1 MAENSLLK
9 ITNGKQFERLVH
21 LMQKNPQIARRA
33 RIYGQSKLQV
43 EEQWNKIADELNN
56 FGPPRRTGK
65 EWQRVWIN
73 YKAKTK
79 KKICDEHFQQYPLTK
94 LEQTVAGLLQA
105 EFGDGF
111 GAVSD
116 ELPSASNSFSS
127 AMKEP
132 TKDQYTLLLREIEKK
147 PELGK
152 HTPAFGPPRNQ
163 EDWERIAKKLNAIGP
178 PERSIREWKKI
189 FRSLKLNTKKKMEEN
204 EEAGCVK
211 HILTETEK
219 AMGKVLELIEA
230 AKPIGET
237 FGVPADKSLPMV
249 TIPKMSPPLA
259 TALSDGESVEA
270 EPMSPSTNCTTGAR
284 KRKYGDHSSFLFR
297 RQLQHQVQY
306 MKISKEM
313 IEIMDRQSVSL
324 QKLTTAVERQEEL
337 MERQLKL
344 LERQT
349 VAIERQAAAMERMAE
364 L

>member
-1 MAENSLLK
+1 MAEKSLLK

-21 LMQKNPQIARRA
+21 LMQKNPQIARGA
-33 RIYGQSKLQV
+33 RTYGQSKQQV

-79 KKICDEHFQQYPLTK
+79 RKISDEHFQPYPLTK

-105 EFGDGF
+105 EFGDSF

-163 EDWERIAKKLNAIGP
+163 EDWERIAKNLNAIGP
-178 PERSIREWKKI
+178 PERSIREWKKV
-189 FRSLKLNTKKKMEEN
+189 FRSLKLNTKKKIEEN
-204 EEAGCVK
+204 EEAGYPK
-211 HILTETEK
+211 HILTEIEK

-237 FGVPADKSLPMV
+237 FGVPTSQSLPMV
-249 TIPKMSPPLA
+249 TIAKMSLPSA
-259 TALSDGESVEA
+259 TFLSDKESVEA
-270 EPMSPSTNCTTGAR
+270 EPTSPPTTGAG
-284 KRKYGDHSSFLFR
+284 KRKSDDHSSFLFR

-313 IEIMDRQSVSL
+313 MEIMDRQSLSL

-349 VAIERQAAAMERMAE
+349 VAIERQAAALERIAE